1 MGNLWGIL
9 NELKKITKTGKRW
22 KWVGYHGGKTTQALI
37 DLQTE
42 LLFMEDTV
50 DKLDNIVT
58 EQSQLIADQQR
69 QLQLLYQ
76 KLETQTQGSQI
87 QPFDLLSDKPP
98 HYWFGIKFSSVTSR
112 YQSIKNIKYDKYSK
126 IVSYLFSVERII
138 GIYISMQPAQ
148 WENITLISPSNKI
161 SYLLG
166 VSQMVLL
173 WVH

>member
-1 MGNLWGIL
+1 MSEKDNQKQASGDNGLVTMVEKL
-9 NELKKITKTGKRW
+9 
-22 KWVGYHGGKTTQALI
+22 TQALI

-98 HYWFGIKFSSVTSR
+98 HY
-112 YQSIKNIKYDKYSK
+112 
-126 IVSYLFSVERII
+126 
-138 GIYISMQPAQ
+138 
-148 WENITLISPSNKI
+148 
-161 SYLLG
+161 
-166 VSQMVLL
+166 
-173 WVH
+173 